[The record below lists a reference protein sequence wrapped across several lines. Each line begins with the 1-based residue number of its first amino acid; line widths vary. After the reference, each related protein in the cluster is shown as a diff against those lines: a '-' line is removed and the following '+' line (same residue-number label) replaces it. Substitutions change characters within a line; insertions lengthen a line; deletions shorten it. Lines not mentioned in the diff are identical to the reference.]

1 MRRAGTVGRRTC
13 PAREREPMN
22 YCSACKRHLNDA
34 VSCPGCG
41 ARDRELDRRL
51 VQRRGPAGADP
62 RTPVPVVIPV
72 HPDAETTLRLP
83 PTPPA
88 PVPIPN
94 GHHRLIDV
102 APDHGHAAGRRRN
115 GLLVACAI
123 AVPVIVISGVV
134 FTVASGGQPSA
145 QPAGSAGLLSSTSA
159 QTDSQ
164 TPTSTGS
171 SSAAQATTAPQETVT
186 ATPTRTR
193 KPIPKPTATGQ
204 SASPSPSVGSG
215 GGSPS
220 RQPPASPTPT
230 CTKFLFWCN

>member
-1 MRRAGTVGRRTC
+1 
-13 PAREREPMN
+13 MN

-51 VQRRGPAGADP
+51 VQRRAA
-62 RTPVPVVIPV
+62 

-88 PVPIPN
+88 PEPVPVPVPSNPIPDD
-94 GHHRLIDV
+94 HHTWID
-102 APDHGHAAGRRRN
+102 AGPDHGRGTARRRN

-134 FTVASGGQPSA
+134 FTVTSGGQPSA
-145 QPAGSAGLLSSTSA
+145 QPAGSAGLLSSTS
-159 QTDSQ
+159 SQ
-164 TPTSTGS
+164 TGNQAPTSTGS
-171 SSAAQATTAPQETVT
+171 SPATQTTPAPQETVT

-193 KPIPKPTATGQ
+193 KPAPKPTATSQ
-204 SASPSPSVGSG
+204 APSSSPSVGSG
-215 GGSPS
+215 GGAPS